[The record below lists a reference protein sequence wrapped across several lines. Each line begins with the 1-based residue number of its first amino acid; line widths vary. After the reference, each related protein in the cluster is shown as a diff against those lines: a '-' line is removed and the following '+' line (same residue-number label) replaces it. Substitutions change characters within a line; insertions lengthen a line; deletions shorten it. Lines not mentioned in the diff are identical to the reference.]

1 MNLSKEFLKMNK
13 ISPLSFFAFLQIT
26 KKPKQW
32 YRFFIAFVLLVI
44 IFIVL
49 LNFVI
54 NPYRTFSHQ
63 HFLNQKNI
71 DKYSDRIKHFYI
83 SKHSKPSV
91 IMMGTSRIGL
101 YPSEYLSKYID
112 GRIYNSTLAGSS
124 IEEQSAYL
132 TYYIQKFNLKHI
144 VWSLD
149 FFSFNPDKKPY
160 PAFFTKRLEES
171 FYLPDYAEATF
182 NFKTF
187 LVSLKTIYANI
198 YQIPDIVE
206 KDQPFNDEQI
216 HNNITA
222 SLKEY
227 KREKMFLNSQTFLNP
242 KSIDANLNRIKKV
255 VALSVQ
261 NGIQLTIYISPVH
274 ETHLDMIESLGLN
287 DTYNYMK
294 EQLSFIHPYYD
305 FGTKNSITQN
315 FVDFRDSSHTV
326 KSIGKLIFERIFDT
340 NQTTK
345 NSDFGVYKGFSNDT
359 QTYKGAY

>member
-1 MNLSKEFLKMNK
+1 MNK
-13 ISPLSFFAFLQIT
+13 ISLLSFFSFLRVT

-32 YRFFIAFVLLVI
+32 YRFFIVFVLLVI

-49 LNFVI
+49 LNFAI

-83 SKHSKPSV
+83 SKHLKPDV

-101 YPSEYLSKYID
+101 YPSKDLSKYID

-144 VWSLD
+144 LWSLD

-160 PAFFTKRLEES
+160 PAFSTKRLEES

-182 NFKTF
+182 NFKTS
-187 LVSLKTIYANI
+187 LISLKTIYANI
-198 YQIPDIVE
+198 RETPVIVE

-222 SLKEY
+222 SLEQY
-227 KREKMFLNSQTFLNP
+227 KREKMFLNSQNFLSP

-255 VALSVQ
+255 IQLSVQ
-261 NGIQLTIYISPVH
+261 NNIKLTLYISPVH
-274 ETHLDMIESLGLN
+274 ESHLDMIESLGLD

-294 EQLSFIHPYYD
+294 EQLSFMHPYYD

-315 FVDFRDSSHTV
+315 FLNFRDSSHTV
-326 KSIGKLIFERIFDT
+326 ESIGQLIFQRIFDT
-340 NQTTK
+340 NHTTQ
-345 NSDFGVYKGFSNDT
+345 NLDFGIYKKFSNIK
-359 QTYKGAY
+359 QTYKEIH